1 MVSGEPGA
9 LLTIEMLPLAAPA
22 DVGANFA
29 VSVVLSPAPNVCGV
43 VIPLILKPAP
53 EAVACDMVM
62 LAVPEFVNVIVCEP
76 LLPTPTEPKLTLAGL
91 APSCPCVP
99 VPDRAIA
106 AGEPGAL
113 LTTEMLPDAA
123 PADIGAKVAV
133 NEALLPA
140 LIFIGIVAPLMV
152 KPAPETVACVT
163 VRVALPEFVRVIVC
177 GALLPTAT
185 LP

>member
-1 MVSGEPGA
+1 
-9 LLTIEMLPLAAPA
+9 LLTIEMLPLALPA

-29 VSVVLSPAPNVCGV
+29 VSVVLEPAPSVCGV
-43 VIPLILKPAP
+43 VIPLMLYPAP
-53 EAVACDMVM
+53 DVVAWEMVM
-62 LAVPEFVNVIVCEP
+62 LAVPEFVSVIVCEP
-76 LLPTPTEPKLTLAGL
+76 LLPTPTEPKFTLAGL

-99 VPDRAIA
+99 VPDSAIE

-113 LTTEMLPDAA
+113 LTTDMLPLAA
-123 PADIGAKVAV
+123 PADVGAKVAV

-140 LIFIGIVAPLMV
+140 PIFIGIVAPLMLN
-152 KPAPETVACVT
+152 PAPDTVVCVT